1 MRYFDF
7 GEALKMLKEGKRMCR
22 KGWNGKGM
30 YIEVQFPNENSKM
43 TQPYIFIK
51 TADDNKIPWVVSQAD
66 VFAEDYIL
74 YVI

>member
-51 TADDNKIPWVVSQAD
+51 TADGNKIPWVISQAD

>member
-30 YIEVQFPNENSKM
+30 YREVQFPNENSKM

-51 TADDNKIPWVVSQAD
+51 TADDNKIPWVTSQAD